1 MKEKSFNSIDV
12 ITAVDSLQT
21 TIGEPIK
28 YSIHVNHPDSN
39 LIQFPLWKFD
49 DSIELRSLLT
59 KYQNNSSIAE
69 LEIVFWDTGSIA
81 IPELNLNILNKDSLL
96 LYSMASDIKTIE
108 ILSIREKNPDL
119 IDISNDILPIKE
131 PVPVNSRRSFSQSI
145 KFILLFFILLSIIVL
160 WRKRLKTSKIKDVQS
175 FKTENYVSITKKKLE
190 DLKNSDLAKK
200 SHKKEFYI
208 KLSFIIREYIENS
221 FFIRTLE
228 MTTDEIERNR
238 NIFPFDEKLINSLI
252 KILSTSDLVKYAK
265 YDNSRDKCLLE
276 LEDAI
281 DFVDKSSSC
290 IFNLE
295 EFQKIIK
302 KEN

>member
-1 MKEKSFNSIDV
+1 M
-12 ITAVDSLQT
+12 QT

-28 YSIHVNHPDSN
+28 YSLYVNHPDSN
-39 LIQFPLWKFD
+39 LIQFPRWKFD
-49 DSIELRSLLT
+49 NSMELRSLLT

-96 LYSMASDIKTIE
+96 LHSMASEQITID
-108 ILSIREKNPDL
+108 ILSIKEKNPDL

-131 PVPVNSRRSFSQSI
+131 PVPVNSRRSFSRFIQI
-145 KFILLFFILLSIIVL
+145 ILLFFILLSIILL
-160 WRKRLKTSKIKDVQS
+160 WKKRLKTPKIDDMPS
-175 FKTENYVSITKKKLE
+175 FKTENSVFIAKKKLE
-190 DLKNSDLAKK
+190 DLKSSDLAKK
-200 SHKKEFYI
+200 SQKKDFYI

-228 MTTDEIERNR
+228 MSTNELEQNR
-238 NIFPFDEKLINSLI
+238 SIFPFDEGLINNLI
-252 KILSTSDLVKYAK
+252 KILSMSDLVKYAK
-265 YDNSRDKCLLE
+265 YDHGRDKCFLE

-281 DFVDKSSSC
+281 DFVDKSSSYLFK
-290 IFNLE
+290 IE

>member
-1 MKEKSFNSIDV
+1 M
-12 ITAVDSLQT
+12 QT

-28 YSIHVNHPDSN
+28 YSLYVNHPDSN
-39 LIQFPLWKFD
+39 LIQFPQWDFD
-49 DSIELRSLLT
+49 NSIELRSLLT
-59 KYQNNSSIAE
+59 KLENNSTIAE

-96 LYSMASDIKTIE
+96 LYSMASEEIIID
-108 ILSIREKNPDL
+108 ILSIKEKNPDL

-131 PVPVNSRRSFSQSI
+131 PVPVSLKRPFTRFIQ
-145 KFILLFFILLSIIVL
+145 FILLFFILLSIILL
-160 WRKRLKTSKIKDVQS
+160 WKKRLKTSKIEDLQP
-175 FKTENYVSITKKKLE
+175 FKTENSISIAKKKLE
-190 DLKNSDLAKK
+190 DLKSSDLAKK
-200 SHKKEFYI
+200 SHKKDFYI

-228 MTTDEIERNR
+228 MTTDELQQNR
-238 NIFPFDEKLINSLI
+238 SIFPFDERLINNLI
-252 KILSTSDLVKYAK
+252 KILSMSDLVKYAK

-281 DFVDKSSSC
+281 DFVDKSSSYLFK
-290 IFNLE
+290 IE
-295 EFQKIIK
+295 ESQKIIK

>member
-1 MKEKSFNSIDV
+1 M
-12 ITAVDSLQT
+12 QT

-28 YSIHVNHPDSN
+28 YSLYVNHPDSN
-39 LIQFPLWKFD
+39 LIQFPQWNFD
-49 DSIELRSLLT
+49 NSIELRSLLT
-59 KYQNNSSIAE
+59 KLENNSTIAE

-96 LYSMASDIKTIE
+96 LYSMASEEIVID
-108 ILSIREKNPDL
+108 ILSIKEKNPDL

-131 PVPVNSRRSFSQSI
+131 PVPVNLKRSFTRLIQ
-145 KFILLFFILLSIIVL
+145 FILLFFILLSIILL
-160 WRKRLKTSKIKDVQS
+160 WRKRIKTSKIYDLHP
-175 FKTENYVSITKKKLE
+175 FKTENSISIAKKKLE
-190 DLKNSDLAKK
+190 DLKSSDLAKK
-200 SHKKEFYI
+200 SHKKDFYI

-228 MTTDEIERNR
+228 MTTDELEQNR
-238 NIFPFDEKLINSLI
+238 SIFPFDELLINNLI
-252 KILSTSDLVKYAK
+252 KILSMSDLVKYAK

-281 DFVDKSSSC
+281 DFVDKSSSYLFK
-290 IFNLE
+290 IE

>member
-1 MKEKSFNSIDV
+1 M
-12 ITAVDSLQT
+12 QT

-28 YSIHVNHPDSN
+28 YSLYVNHSDSN
-39 LIQFPLWKFD
+39 LIQFPQWNFD
-49 DSIELRSLLT
+49 NSIELRNLLT
-59 KYQNNSSIAE
+59 KLKNNSTIAE

-96 LYSMASDIKTIE
+96 LYSMASEEIVID
-108 ILSIREKNPDL
+108 ILSIKEKNPDL

-131 PVPVNSRRSFSQSI
+131 PVPVNLKRSFTRLLQ
-145 KFILLFFILLSIIVL
+145 FILLLFILLSIILL
-160 WRKRLKTSKIKDVQS
+160 WKKRLKTSKIEDLQP
-175 FKTENYVSITKKKLE
+175 FKTENSISIAKKKLE
-190 DLKNSDLAKK
+190 DLKSSDLAKK
-200 SHKKEFYI
+200 SHKKDFYI

-228 MTTDEIERNR
+228 MTTDELEQNR
-238 NIFPFDEKLINSLI
+238 SIFPFDERLINNLI
-252 KILSTSDLVKYAK
+252 KILSMSDLVKYAK

-281 DFVDKSSSC
+281 DFVDKSSRYLFK
-290 IFNLE
+290 IE

>member
-1 MKEKSFNSIDV
+1 M
-12 ITAVDSLQT
+12 QT

-28 YSIHVNHPDSN
+28 YSLYVNHPDSN
-39 LIQFPLWKFD
+39 LIQFPLWNFD
-49 DSIELRSLLT
+49 NSIELRSLLT
-59 KYQNNSSIAE
+59 KLKNNSTIAE

-96 LYSMASDIKTIE
+96 LYSMPSEEIVID
-108 ILSIREKNPDL
+108 ILSIKEKNPDL

-131 PVPVNSRRSFSQSI
+131 PVPVNLKRSFTRLLQ
-145 KFILLFFILLSIIVL
+145 FILLFFILLSIILL
-160 WRKRLKTSKIKDVQS
+160 WKKRLKTSKIEDLQP
-175 FKTENYVSITKKKLE
+175 FKTENSISIAKKKLE
-190 DLKNSDLAKK
+190 DLKSSDLAKK
-200 SHKKEFYI
+200 SHKKDFYI

-228 MTTDEIERNR
+228 MTTDEFAQNR
-238 NIFPFDEKLINSLI
+238 SIFPFDERLINNLI
-252 KILSTSDLVKYAK
+252 KILSMSDLVKYAK

-281 DFVDKSSSC
+281 DFVDKSSSYLFK
-290 IFNLE
+290 IE

>member
-1 MKEKSFNSIDV
+1 M
-12 ITAVDSLQT
+12 
-21 TIGEPIK
+21 
-28 YSIHVNHPDSN
+28 YVNHLDSN
-39 LIQFPLWKFD
+39 LIQFPQWNFD
-49 DSIELRSLLT
+49 NSIELRSLLT
-59 KYQNNSSIAE
+59 KLENNSTIAE

-96 LYSMASDIKTIE
+96 LYSMASEEIIID
-108 ILSIREKNPDL
+108 ILSIKEKNPDL

-131 PVPVNSRRSFSQSI
+131 PVPVNLKRSFTRLIQ
-145 KFILLFFILLSIIVL
+145 FILLFFILLSIILL
-160 WRKRLKTSKIKDVQS
+160 WRKRLKTSKIDDLQP
-175 FKTENYVSITKKKLE
+175 FKTENSISIAKKKLE
-190 DLKNSDLAKK
+190 DLKSSDLAKK
-200 SHKKEFYI
+200 SHKKDFYI

-228 MTTDEIERNR
+228 MTTDELEQNR
-238 NIFPFDEKLINSLI
+238 SIFPFDERLINNLI
-252 KILSTSDLVKYAK
+252 KILSMSDLVKYAK

-281 DFVDKSSSC
+281 DFVDKSSSYLFK
-290 IFNLE
+290 IE

>member
-1 MKEKSFNSIDV
+1 M
-12 ITAVDSLQT
+12 QT

-28 YSIHVNHPDSN
+28 YSLYVNHSDSN
-39 LIQFPLWKFD
+39 LIQFPQWNFD
-49 DSIELRSLLT
+49 NSIELRSLLT
-59 KYQNNSSIAE
+59 KLKNNSTIAE

-96 LYSMASDIKTIE
+96 LYSMASEEIVID
-108 ILSIREKNPDL
+108 ILSIKEKNPDL

-131 PVPVNSRRSFSQSI
+131 PVPVNLKRSFTRLLQ
-145 KFILLFFILLSIIVL
+145 FILLFFILLSIILL
-160 WRKRLKTSKIKDVQS
+160 WKKRLKTSKIEDLQP
-175 FKTENYVSITKKKLE
+175 FKTENSISIAKKKLE
-190 DLKNSDLAKK
+190 DLKSSDLAKK
-200 SHKKEFYI
+200 SHKKDFYI

-228 MTTDEIERNR
+228 MTTDELEQNR
-238 NIFPFDEKLINSLI
+238 SIFPFDERLIDNLI
-252 KILSTSDLVKYAK
+252 KILSMSDLVKYAK

-281 DFVDKSSSC
+281 DFVDKSSRYLFK
-290 IFNLE
+290 IE

>member
-1 MKEKSFNSIDV
+1 M
-12 ITAVDSLQT
+12 QT

-28 YSIHVNHPDSN
+28 YSLYVNHSDSN
-39 LIQFPLWKFD
+39 LIQFPQWNFD
-49 DSIELRSLLT
+49 NSIELRSLLT
-59 KYQNNSSIAE
+59 KLKNNSTIAE

-96 LYSMASDIKTIE
+96 LYSMASEEIVID
-108 ILSIREKNPDL
+108 ILSIKEKNPDL

-131 PVPVNSRRSFSQSI
+131 PVPVNLKRSFTRLLQ
-145 KFILLFFILLSIIVL
+145 FILLFFILLSIILL
-160 WRKRLKTSKIKDVQS
+160 WKKRLKTSKIEDLQP
-175 FKTENYVSITKKKLE
+175 FKTENSISIAKKKLE
-190 DLKNSDLAKK
+190 DLKSSDLAKK
-200 SHKKEFYI
+200 SHKKDFYI

-228 MTTDEIERNR
+228 MTTDELEQNR
-238 NIFPFDEKLINSLI
+238 SIFPFDERLIDNLI
-252 KILSTSDLVKYAK
+252 KILSMSDLVKYAK

-281 DFVDKSSSC
+281 DFVDKSSSYLFK
-290 IFNLE
+290 IE

>member
-1 MKEKSFNSIDV
+1 M
-12 ITAVDSLQT
+12 QT

-28 YSIHVNHPDSN
+28 YSLHANHPDSN
-39 LIQFPLWKFD
+39 LIQFPQWNFD
-49 DSIELRSLLT
+49 NSIELRSLLT
-59 KYQNNSSIAE
+59 KLENNSTIAE

-96 LYSMASDIKTIE
+96 LYSMASEEIIID
-108 ILSIREKNPDL
+108 ILSIKEKNPDL

-131 PVPVNSRRSFSQSI
+131 PVPVNLKRSFTRLIQ
-145 KFILLFFILLSIIVL
+145 FILLFFILLSIILL
-160 WRKRLKTSKIKDVQS
+160 WRKRLKTSKIDDLQP
-175 FKTENYVSITKKKLE
+175 FKTENSISIAKKKLE
-190 DLKNSDLAKK
+190 DLKSSDLAKK
-200 SHKKEFYI
+200 SHKKDFYI

-228 MTTDEIERNR
+228 MTTDELEQNR
-238 NIFPFDEKLINSLI
+238 SIFPFDELLINNLI
-252 KILSTSDLVKYAK
+252 KILSMSDLVKYAK

-281 DFVDKSSSC
+281 DFVDKSSSYLFK
-290 IFNLE
+290 IE
-295 EFQKIIK
+295 ESQKIIK

>member
-1 MKEKSFNSIDV
+1 M
-12 ITAVDSLQT
+12 QT

-28 YSIHVNHPDSN
+28 YSLYVNHPDSN
-39 LIQFPLWKFD
+39 LIQFPQWNFD
-49 DSIELRSLLT
+49 NSIELRSLLT
-59 KYQNNSSIAE
+59 KLENNSTIAE

-96 LYSMASDIKTIE
+96 LYSMASEEIIID
-108 ILSIREKNPDL
+108 ILSIKEKNPDL

-131 PVPVNSRRSFSQSI
+131 PVPVDLKRSFTHLIQ
-145 KFILLFFILLSIIVL
+145 FILLFFILLSIILL
-160 WRKRLKTSKIKDVQS
+160 WRKRLKTSKIDDLQP
-175 FKTENYVSITKKKLE
+175 FKTENSISIAKKKLE
-190 DLKNSDLAKK
+190 DLKSSDLAKK
-200 SHKKEFYI
+200 SHKKDFYI

-228 MTTDEIERNR
+228 MTTDELEQNR
-238 NIFPFDEKLINSLI
+238 SIFPFDELLINNLI
-252 KILSTSDLVKYAK
+252 KILSMSDLVKYAK

-281 DFVDKSSSC
+281 DFVDKSSSYLFK
-290 IFNLE
+290 IE
-295 EFQKIIK
+295 ESQKIIK

>member
-1 MKEKSFNSIDV
+1 M
-12 ITAVDSLQT
+12 QT

-28 YSIHVNHPDSN
+28 YSLYVNHLDSN
-39 LIQFPLWKFD
+39 LIQFPKWNFD
-49 DSIELRSLLT
+49 NSIELRSLLT
-59 KYQNNSSIAE
+59 KRENNSTIAE

-96 LYSMASDIKTIE
+96 LHSMASEEIIID
-108 ILSIREKNPDL
+108 ILSIKEKNPDL

-131 PVPVNSRRSFSQSI
+131 PVPVNLKRSFTRLIQ
-145 KFILLFFILLSIIVL
+145 FILLFFILLSIILL
-160 WRKRLKTSKIKDVQS
+160 WRKRLKTSKIDDLQP
-175 FKTENYVSITKKKLE
+175 FKTENSISIAKKKLE
-190 DLKNSDLAKK
+190 DLKSSDLAKK
-200 SHKKEFYI
+200 SHKKDFYI

-228 MTTDEIERNR
+228 MTTDELEQNR
-238 NIFPFDEKLINSLI
+238 SIFPFDERLINNLI
-252 KILSTSDLVKYAK
+252 KILSMSDLVKYAK

-281 DFVDKSSSC
+281 DFVDKSSSYLFK
-290 IFNLE
+290 IE
-295 EFQKIIK
+295 ESQKIIK

>member
-1 MKEKSFNSIDV
+1 M
-12 ITAVDSLQT
+12 QT

-28 YSIHVNHPDSN
+28 YSLYVNHPDSN
-39 LIQFPLWKFD
+39 LIQFPKWNFD
-49 DSIELRSLLT
+49 NSIELRSLLT
-59 KYQNNSSIAE
+59 KRENNSTIAE

-96 LYSMASDIKTIE
+96 LHSMASEEIIID
-108 ILSIREKNPDL
+108 ILSIKEKNPDL

-131 PVPVNSRRSFSQSI
+131 PVPVNLKKSFTRLLQ
-145 KFILLFFILLSIIVL
+145 FILLFFILLSIILL
-160 WRKRLKTSKIKDVQS
+160 WKKRLNTSKIDDLQP
-175 FKTENYVSITKKKLE
+175 FKTENSISIAKKKLE
-190 DLKNSDLAKK
+190 DLKSSDLAKK
-200 SHKKEFYI
+200 SHKKDFYI

-228 MTTDEIERNR
+228 MTTDELEQNR
-238 NIFPFDEKLINSLI
+238 SIFPFDERLIDNLI
-252 KILSTSDLVKYAK
+252 KILSMSDLVKYAK

-281 DFVDKSSSC
+281 DFVDKSSSYLFK
-290 IFNLE
+290 IE
-295 EFQKIIK
+295 ESQKIIK

>member
-1 MKEKSFNSIDV
+1 M
-12 ITAVDSLQT
+12 QT

-28 YSIHVNHPDSN
+28 YSLYVNHPDSN
-39 LIQFPLWKFD
+39 LIQFPQWNFD
-49 DSIELRSLLT
+49 NSIELRSLLT
-59 KYQNNSSIAE
+59 KLKNNSTIAE

-96 LYSMASDIKTIE
+96 LYSIASEEIIID
-108 ILSIREKNPDL
+108 ILSIKEKNPDL

-131 PVPVNSRRSFSQSI
+131 PVPVNLKRSFTRFIQ
-145 KFILLFFILLSIIVL
+145 FILLFFILLSIILL
-160 WRKRLKTSKIKDVQS
+160 WRKRLKTSKIDDLQP
-175 FKTENYVSITKKKLE
+175 FKTENSISIAKKKLE
-190 DLKNSDLAKK
+190 DLKSSDLAKK
-200 SHKKEFYI
+200 SHKKDFYI

-228 MTTDEIERNR
+228 MTTDELVQNR
-238 NIFPFDEKLINSLI
+238 SIFPFDERLINNLI
-252 KILSTSDLVKYAK
+252 KILSMSDLVKYAK

-281 DFVDKSSSC
+281 DFVDKSSSYLFK
-290 IFNLE
+290 IE

>member
-1 MKEKSFNSIDV
+1 M
-12 ITAVDSLQT
+12 QT

-28 YSIHVNHPDSN
+28 YSLYVNHLDSN
-39 LIQFPLWKFD
+39 LIQFPQWNFD
-49 DSIELRSLLT
+49 NSIELRSLLT
-59 KYQNNSSIAE
+59 KRENNSTIAE

-96 LYSMASDIKTIE
+96 LYSMASEEIIID
-108 ILSIREKNPDL
+108 ILSIKEKNPDL

-131 PVPVNSRRSFSQSI
+131 PVPVNLKRSFTRFIQ
-145 KFILLFFILLSIIVL
+145 FILLFFILLSIILL
-160 WRKRLKTSKIKDVQS
+160 WRKRLKTSKIDDLQP
-175 FKTENYVSITKKKLE
+175 FKTENSISIAKKKLE
-190 DLKNSDLAKK
+190 DLKSSDLAKK
-200 SHKKEFYI
+200 SHKKDFYI

-228 MTTDEIERNR
+228 MTTDELEQNR
-238 NIFPFDEKLINSLI
+238 SIFPFDERLINNLI
-252 KILSTSDLVKYAK
+252 KILSMSDLVKYAK

-281 DFVDKSSSC
+281 DFVDKSSSYLFK
-290 IFNLE
+290 IE
-295 EFQKIIK
+295 ESQKIIK

>member
-1 MKEKSFNSIDV
+1 M
-12 ITAVDSLQT
+12 QT

-28 YSIHVNHPDSN
+28 YSLYVNHPDSN
-39 LIQFPLWKFD
+39 LIQFPLWNFD
-49 DSIELRSLLT
+49 NSIELRSLLT
-59 KYQNNSSIAE
+59 KLKNNSTIAE
-69 LEIVFWDTGSIA
+69 LEIVFWDTGSIV

-96 LYSMASDIKTIE
+96 LYSMPSEEIVID
-108 ILSIREKNPDL
+108 ILSIKEKNPDL

-131 PVPVNSRRSFSQSI
+131 PVPVNLKRSFTRLLQ
-145 KFILLFFILLSIIVL
+145 FILLFFILLSIILL
-160 WRKRLKTSKIKDVQS
+160 WKKRLKTSKIDDLQP
-175 FKTENYVSITKKKLE
+175 FKTENSISIAKKKLE
-190 DLKNSDLAKK
+190 DLKSSDLAKK
-200 SHKKEFYI
+200 SHKKDFYI

-228 MTTDEIERNR
+228 MTTDELEQNR
-238 NIFPFDEKLINSLI
+238 SIFPFDERLINNLI
-252 KILSTSDLVKYAK
+252 KILSMSDLVKYAK

-281 DFVDKSSSC
+281 DFVDKSSSYLFK
-290 IFNLE
+290 IE

>member
-1 MKEKSFNSIDV
+1 M
-12 ITAVDSLQT
+12 QT

-28 YSIHVNHPDSN
+28 YSLYVNHSDSN
-39 LIQFPLWKFD
+39 LIQFPQWNFD
-49 DSIELRSLLT
+49 NSIELRSLLT
-59 KYQNNSSIAE
+59 KLKNNSTIAE

-96 LYSMASDIKTIE
+96 LYSMASEEIVID
-108 ILSIREKNPDL
+108 ILSIKEKNPDL

-131 PVPVNSRRSFSQSI
+131 PVPVNLKRSFTRLLQ
-145 KFILLFFILLSIIVL
+145 FILLFFILLSIILL
-160 WRKRLKTSKIKDVQS
+160 WKKRLKTSKIEDLQP
-175 FKTENYVSITKKKLE
+175 FKTENSISIAKKKLE
-190 DLKNSDLAKK
+190 DLKSSDLAKK
-200 SHKKEFYI
+200 SHKKDFYI

-228 MTTDEIERNR
+228 MTTDELEQNR
-238 NIFPFDEKLINSLI
+238 SIFPFDERLINNLI
-252 KILSTSDLVKYAK
+252 KILSMSDLVKYAK

-281 DFVDKSSSC
+281 DFVDKSSSYLFK
-290 IFNLE
+290 IE

>member
-1 MKEKSFNSIDV
+1 M
-12 ITAVDSLQT
+12 QT

-28 YSIHVNHPDSN
+28 FSLYVNHPDSN
-39 LIQFPLWKFD
+39 LIQFPLWNFD
-49 DSIELRSLLT
+49 NSIELRSLLT
-59 KYQNNSSIAE
+59 KLKNNSTIAE

-96 LYSMASDIKTIE
+96 LYSMASEEIVID
-108 ILSIREKNPDL
+108 ILSIKEKNPDL

-131 PVPVNSRRSFSQSI
+131 PVPVNLKRSFTRLLQ
-145 KFILLFFILLSIIVL
+145 FILLLFILLSIILL
-160 WRKRLKTSKIKDVQS
+160 WKKRLKTSKIEDLQP
-175 FKTENYVSITKKKLE
+175 FKTENSISIAKKKLE
-190 DLKNSDLAKK
+190 DLKSSDLAKK
-200 SHKKEFYI
+200 SHKKDFYI

-228 MTTDEIERNR
+228 MTTDELEQNR
-238 NIFPFDEKLINSLI
+238 SIFPFDERLINNLI
-252 KILSTSDLVKYAK
+252 KILSMSDLVKYAK

-281 DFVDKSSSC
+281 DFVDKSSSYLFK
-290 IFNLE
+290 IE

>member
-1 MKEKSFNSIDV
+1 M
-12 ITAVDSLQT
+12 QT

-28 YSIHVNHPDSN
+28 YSLYANHPDSN
-39 LIQFPLWKFD
+39 LIQFPQWNFD
-49 DSIELRSLLT
+49 NSIELRSLLT
-59 KYQNNSSIAE
+59 KLKNNSTIAE

-96 LYSMASDIKTIE
+96 LYSMASEEIVID
-108 ILSIREKNPDL
+108 ILSIKEKNPDL

-131 PVPVNSRRSFSQSI
+131 PVPVNLKRSFTRLIQ
-145 KFILLFFILLSIIVL
+145 FILLFFILLSIILL
-160 WRKRLKTSKIKDVQS
+160 WRKRLKTSKIDDLQP
-175 FKTENYVSITKKKLE
+175 FKTENSISIAKKKLE
-190 DLKNSDLAKK
+190 DLKSSDLAKK
-200 SHKKEFYI
+200 SHKKDFYI

-228 MTTDEIERNR
+228 MTTDELEQNR
-238 NIFPFDEKLINSLI
+238 SIFPFDELLINNLI
-252 KILSTSDLVKYAK
+252 KILSMSDLVKYAK

-281 DFVDKSSSC
+281 DFVDKSSSYLFK
-290 IFNLE
+290 IE
-295 EFQKIIK
+295 ESQKIIK